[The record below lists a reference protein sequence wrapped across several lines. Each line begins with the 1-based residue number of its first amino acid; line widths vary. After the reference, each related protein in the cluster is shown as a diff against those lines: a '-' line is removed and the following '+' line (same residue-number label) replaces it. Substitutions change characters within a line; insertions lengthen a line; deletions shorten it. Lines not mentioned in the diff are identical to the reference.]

1 MQIEIITKKT
11 KEVELPFFFKSE
23 SGIHYAILKEDLG
36 IAIYSPD
43 LSITKYPDIYLKNF
57 TDTATKITAEEFTK
71 RYDEVLEVFQSIK
84 LLFFTNNNQ

>member
-1 MQIEIITKKT
+1 MQIEVITKT
-11 KEVELPFFFKSE
+11 SQEIELPFFFKSE

-57 TDTATKITAEEFTK
+57 TETATKITAEEFIK
-71 RYDEVLEVFQSIK
+71 KYDETLENFQSRK
-84 LLFFTNNNQ
+84 SLFFTNNN